1 MRCPYCGHDDTRVLD
16 SRPTE
21 EGAAVRR
28 RRECTQCGERFTTYE
43 KVETTPF
50 VVVKRDGRREAFD
63 RDKIIRGVLVACEKR
78 PVSLDQI
85 EELVSGVEKEL
96 RSRYERELGSNEIG
110 ELVMER
116 LRDLDDV
123 AYVRFAS
130 VYRQFKDLQT
140 FRQELDRLLDSN
152 TH

>member
-110 ELVMER
+110 SSR
-116 LRDLDDV
+116 
-123 AYVRFAS
+123 
-130 VYRQFKDLQT
+130 T
-140 FRQELDRLLDSN
+140 FRHSGRSSIGCWIPTRIDDACR
-152 TH
+152 TFRV